1 MIKDLVA
8 PRVVCTTVG
17 AKGKPCHGGLKRSA
31 PFASYF
37 NEPDTELRDEIKSE
51 FPEDPKLVL
60 LKCETCRTVY
70 RLPEVL
76 KRKFKQTV

>member
-1 MIKDLVA
+1 VIKDLVA
-8 PRVVCTTVG
+8 KQVVCTTVG
-17 AKGKPCHGGLKRSA
+17 AKGKPCHGGLKRYH
-31 PFASYF
+31 PFADYY
-37 NEPDTELRDEIKSE
+37 NEPDKELLDEIKSE

-60 LKCETCRTVY
+60 LKCETCHTVY